1 MTSPTNL
8 LELREVATKLK
19 AQKYTTVPLHALP
32 RAKPF
37 TDSTA
42 NGLTEAIIFDIEA
55 VYHGTAF
62 RINNIPVFDQTRG
75 AYRKSNMRRGIP
87 DIIATIDGYFV
98 GIEVKIGRDRQSEEQ
113 KEVERDLRK
122 SGGIY
127 FVATSYADYL
137 AKVQA
142 EGFFRI

>member
-1 MTSPTNL
+1 MTSPKNL
-8 LELREVATKLK
+8 LELRDLATAAK
-19 AQKYTTVPLHALP
+19 QDKYKTVPSHAVP

-37 TDSTA
+37 TDATA
-42 NGLTEAIIFDIEA
+42 NGLTEAIIFDIEN
-55 VYHGTAF
+55 VYHGVAF

-75 AYRKSNMRRGIP
+75 AFRKSNMRKGIP

-98 GIEVKIGRDRQSEEQ
+98 GIEVKIGRDRQSAEQ
-113 KEVERDLRK
+113 KEVEADLRQ

-137 AKVQA
+137 QKVQG
-142 EGFFRI
+142 EGFFRL